1 MSTHPVDR
9 DALGLAQAIRDGEI
23 SAREAVETSIARIEE
38 RNGPL
43 NAVVGRRFEAALA
56 EVDAGLPDAAP
67 DAPLAGV
74 PFLIKD
80 LGTEVAGIPATSGSR
95 LFADNVP
102 SVDSELVRRYKR
114 AGLVVLGTTNSPE
127 FGLNAS
133 TEPLLHGPSRNPYG
147 LDRSTGGSSGGSAAA
162 VAAGMVPAAH
172 ATDGGGSIRIPAAI
186 CGLVGLKPSRGR
198 TTGHPDTGTL
208 AGPVSVA
215 NAVTTSVR
223 DSAALL
229 DAIAGPLPGEAFAAP
244 GPRTTFLDA
253 VSREPGRLR
262 IGVATEAR
270 NATDLDP
277 EARQAVLEAA
287 KLLES
292 LGHHVEEMV
301 PSFDPAEVG
310 GASGVLMGADL
321 VVMIEDRL
329 AALGRDALEPGDVEP
344 FTEMLVG
351 YYAGLT
357 GNQVHRALRKAQ
369 EVGWELGQDFTTYD
383 VLLTPTLK
391 APTPPLGLLDT
402 ARPESMWE
410 HGSTYS
416 SWTSVFN
423 VTGMPAISLPLAQA
437 ADGMPIGVQLAA
449 DLGGEELLLSL
460 AAQVEQ
466 ATPFTPRPTLG

>member
-1 MSTHPVDR
+1 MSTAPLDR
-9 DALGLAQAIRDGEI
+9 DAVGVAQAIRDGEL
-23 SAREAVETSIARIEE
+23 SAREAVEQSIARIED
-38 RNGPL
+38 RDGPL

-56 EVDAGLPDAAP
+56 EVEAGLPDAGA

-74 PFLIKD
+74 PFLVKD
-80 LGTEVAGIPATSGSR
+80 LGTEVAGIPATGGSR
-95 LFADNVP
+95 LFADHVP
-102 SVDSELVRRYKR
+102 SADSELIRRYKR

-133 TEPLLHGPSRNPYG
+133 TEPLLHGPAHNPFDHG
-147 LDRSTGGSSGGSAAA
+147 RSTGGSSGGSAAA

-172 ATDGGGSIRIPAAI
+172 ATDGGGSIRIPAAM

-198 TTGHPDTGTL
+198 TTGHPDPGTL

-215 NAVTTSVR
+215 HAVTTSVR

-229 DAIAGPLPGEAFAAP
+229 DAVAGPLPGEAFAAP
-244 GPRTTFLDA
+244 GPRATFLDA
-253 VSREPGRLR
+253 VSREPGVLR
-262 IGVATEAR
+262 IGLATEAR

-277 EARQAVLEAA
+277 EAKQAVLDAG

-301 PSFDPAEVG
+301 PAFDPAEVG

-321 VVMIEDRL
+321 VVTIEDRL
-329 AALGRDALEPGDVEP
+329 AELGREKLEPGDVEP
-344 FTEMLVG
+344 FTEMLFG

-357 GNQVHRALRKAQ
+357 GNQVHRALRQAQ
-369 EVGWELGQDFTTYD
+369 QIGWELGQDFTTYD
-383 VLLTPTLK
+383 VLLTPTIK

-410 HGSTYS
+410 HGSTFS
-416 SWTSVFN
+416 GWTSVFN
-423 VTGMPAISLPLAQA
+423 VTGMPAISLPLALA
-437 ADGMPIGVQLAA
+437 GDGMPIGVQLAA

-460 AAQVEQ
+460 AAQVER
-466 ATPFTPRPTLG
+466 ATSFTPRPTLR